1 VDMTIVAETL
11 DEVANFVDAHGFDGA
26 ATRATI
32 VAFNHQARHGW
43 ETMDPPRTDDFAVLD
58 KPPFYALI
66 VHPAI
71 TFTFGGLTID
81 PEARVLRRDG
91 TPVPGLFAAGSDAGG
106 AFGRGYAGGL
116 ALAATFGIAAARS
129 AGWA

>member
-1 VDMTIVAETL
+1 
-11 DEVANFVDAHGFDGA
+11 
-26 ATRATI
+26 
-32 VAFNHQARHGW
+32 
-43 ETMDPPRTDDFAVLD
+43 MDPPRTDDFAALD

-81 PEARVLRRDG
+81 PGARVLRGDG

-106 AFGRGYAGGL
+106 AFGHGYAGGL
-116 ALAATFGIAAARS
+116 ALAATFGITAARS